1 MQESQKDIIHSVT
14 NQFTYIKKLDFITNV
29 NVEAISNL
37 SRIIKENVIQSHE
50 KLQQTARDILFLNL
64 TIHGQSTLFTTIRQL
79 EFTLLRFTQHID
91 ELINAVQHIITG
103 KLPLSLVSPPTLLN
117 ILKNISLHLPEG
129 YELIT
134 GTKLKDIH
142 LYYDTIQT
150 AIIGDPY
157 HIKIILN
164 VPLKQ
169 ANRHFVLYK
178 ILALPIQIS
187 NGTFAQYLPEFLYLE
202 QITFSVAISCL
213 QRLSLAI
220 AHRVILQ
227 YAPLT
232 KQYTADKYY
241 PVKLVYSSRLQ
252 TASAYVAENCCYTT
266 PRIGHEFI
274 PRRDANP
281 VPL

>member
-1 MQESQKDIIHSVT
+1 MHNVIDELQESQKDIIHSVT
-14 NQFTYIKKLDFITNV
+14 NQFTYIKKLDSITNV

-37 SRIIKENVIQSHE
+37 SRIIKENIIHSHE

-79 EFTLLRFTQHID
+79 EFTLLRFTQQID
-91 ELINAVQHIITG
+91 ELINAVQHTITG
-103 KLPLSLVSPPTLLN
+103 KLPLSLVSPSTLLN
-117 ILKNISLHLPEG
+117 IFKNISLHLPEG

-150 AIIGDPY
+150 AIVGDPY

-169 ANRHFVLYK
+169 ANRHFILYK

-187 NGTFAQYLPEFLYLE
+187 NGTFAQYLPEFLHFGTDHIQRSYILFTE
-202 QITFSVAISCL
+202 AEFGYCTQSNIAICPANKAIYSR
-213 QRLSLAI
+213 QVLSLI
-220 AHRVILQ
+220 
-227 YAPLT
+227 
-232 KQYTADKYY
+232 
-241 PVKLVYSSRLQ
+241 
-252 TASAYVAENCCYTT
+252 
-266 PRIGHEFI
+266 
-274 PRRDANP
+274 
-281 VPL
+281 